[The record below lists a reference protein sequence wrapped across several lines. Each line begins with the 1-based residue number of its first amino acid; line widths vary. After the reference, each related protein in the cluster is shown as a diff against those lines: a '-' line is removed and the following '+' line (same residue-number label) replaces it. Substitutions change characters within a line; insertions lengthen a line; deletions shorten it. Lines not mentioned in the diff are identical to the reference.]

1 MTAIFAYAHEGT
13 AFVAGDTRRV
23 APSGMATSV
32 CKVHQWSEGVVFA
45 QAGEAQFLTQLI
57 GAFRP
62 QMGFYPPTVEGLFDC
77 FRQLNETFWGR
88 AEVEYAKKG
97 KSVTEGTILV
107 ACVSTTSE
115 PARIFKVDFQT
126 GNAVPCVG
134 PVAADGTDPS
144 TFLAIATQNLSTAR
158 GTCGAGV
165 QLDLWASRC
174 VKEAAETHPKY
185 IGFPVDLLIAR
196 QSEGHRVLVQR
207 RLTNEDATPNQLF
220 HAP

>member
-1 MTAIFAYAHEGT
+1 MTAIFAYAHAGI

-23 APSGMATSV
+23 APNGATTSV

-57 GAFRP
+57 GKVRP
-62 QMGFYPPTVEGLFDC
+62 LMGFYPPTVEGLFES
-77 FRQLNETFWGR
+77 FRQLNHVFWKR
-88 AEVEYAKKG
+88 AEVEYAAKG

-107 ACVSTTSE
+107 ACVATTFE

-134 PVAADGTDPS
+134 SVAADGTDPEQ
-144 TFLAIATQNLSTAR
+144 FEGIATQNLSSAR
-158 GTCGAGV
+158 GTGGAGV

-174 VKEAAETHPKY
+174 IEESAKSHPKY
-185 IGFPVDLLIAR
+185 IGFPVDVLIAR
-196 QSEGHRVLVQR
+196 QSENHRVTVQR
-207 RLTNEDATPNQLF
+207 RLADADATPNQLF